1 MSNELIYTPYFYII
15 EQSSTGKRYA
25 GSRRAKGCHPSEL
38 LRTNNGYFTSQK
50 EVKRLLKN
58 GEKFLIIQIITE
70 EECGMSVIDYETKFL
85 VENSIAENENWLNF
99 HNNTI
104 MPHNS
109 QIVRDNM
116 KRKYGVEYAMHS
128 PEIREKLNQQFLKQY
143 GKTPGEFWREKGL
156 ETLAKQYNLETV
168 SNCFAVPA
176 IAEKIKDTLEE
187 RYGHG
192 VRNPTQIPGMKE
204 RKRKN
209 YLQKHGVEH
218 NLSDPK
224 VRESINRTNTI
235 RKNRNIVRR
244 INFYLEENST
254 RAKDQGLHNN
264 WKQSSNEYL
273 KNWCEENKIE
283 YVEED
288 FY

>member
-1 MSNELIYTPYFYII
+1 MSNELIYIPYFYII
-15 EQSSTGKRYA
+15 EQSSTGRRYA

-50 EVKRLLKN
+50 EVKRLLKD
-58 GEKFLIIQIITE
+58 GENFVIIQILTE
-70 EECGMSVIDYETKFL
+70 EQCGMSVIDYETKFL

-109 QIVRDNM
+109 HMVRNNM
-116 KRKYGVEYAMHS
+116 KRKYGVEYAMQS
-128 PEIREKLNQQFLKQY
+128 PDLRERHNQQFLKKY
-143 GKTPGEFWREKGL
+143 GKSCADVWREKGL
-156 ETLAKQYNLETV
+156 QTLAKQYNLQSV
-168 SNCFAVPA
+168 SNCFAIPM
-176 IAEKIKDTLEE
+176 IAEKIKATLEE
-187 RYGHG
+187 RYGPG

-224 VRESINRTNTI
+224 VRESINLTNTI

-244 INFYLEENST
+244 INSFLEENST

-264 WKQSSNEYL
+264 WKQSSDEYL
-273 KNWCEENKIE
+273 KNWCDKNKFT
-283 YVEED
+283 YTEED
-288 FY
+288 FF